1 MNSLKETI
9 VTCDNAAART
19 RLLSLRGDPFL
30 SADWERILF
39 LHFAIEPELLRPF
52 VFPSLKLELYDGRA
66 YVSVVA
72 VTMRRFRPTRL
83 FSPGCVLRPIACQKF
98 LNLRTYVRHRDESGA
113 LFLRGWLSK
122 PIPLPLPTFNLPCA
136 FANVSYRHDFQSGFL
151 RGEVNTKSNCFSYRA
166 TIDPQTTFES
176 CGHGSLSEFTMER
189 YTGFFHQSNR
199 TRIFRAW
206 HPEWLQT
213 SVDVSINET
222 SLLIEKFNWFK
233 KAKFVGANFAP
244 GFKQVSLGGVHSLG
258 DVRQTRKQGHG
269 ASAFF
274 EMP

>member
-9 VTCDNAAART
+9 VSSESAAART
-19 RLLSLRGDPFL
+19 RLLSRRGDPFL

-52 VFPSLKLELYDGRA
+52 VLPPLELELYDGEA

-83 FSPGCVLRPIACQKF
+83 LPPGWILGPIPCQKF
-98 LNLRTYVRHRDESGA
+98 LNLRTYVRHGDEPGA
-113 LFLRGWLSK
+113 LFLWGWLSK

-136 FANVSYRHDFQSGFL
+136 FANINYRHDFQSGFH
-151 RGEVNTKSNCFSYRA
+151 RGEVRTKSNCFSYGA
-166 TIDPQTTFES
+166 TIDPRPTFELCS
-176 CGHGSLSEFTMER
+176 HGSLSEFTMER
-189 YTGFFHQSNR
+189 YTGFFHHGNR

-206 HPEWLQT
+206 HPDWVQT
-213 SVDVSINET
+213 SVDVSINEN
-222 SLLIEKFNWFK
+222 SLLVEKFNWFK
-233 KAKFVGANFAP
+233 HSKFVGANFAP